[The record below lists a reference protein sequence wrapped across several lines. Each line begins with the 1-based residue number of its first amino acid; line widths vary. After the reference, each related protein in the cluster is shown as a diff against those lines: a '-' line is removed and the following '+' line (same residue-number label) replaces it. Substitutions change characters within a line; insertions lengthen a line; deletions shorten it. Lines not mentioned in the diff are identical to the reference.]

1 MKVTK
6 DITTMEDIQL
16 MVNSFYNKV
25 QKDPLIGD
33 IFNDII
39 GQNWDKHLTK
49 MYTFW
54 QTLLLDERTYHG
66 NSFDP
71 HAKLPIQKEHFNR
84 WIALFNE
91 TVNENFEG
99 EKAEDAKLRAQNI
112 AAVFNYKIEY
122 LRNNPG

>member
-1 MKVTK
+1 MTTKK
-6 DITTMEDIQL
+6 DISNMEDIQL
-16 MVNSFYNKV
+16 LVNNFYSKV
-25 QKDPLIGD
+25 QKDDLIGE
-33 IFNDII
+33 IFNQKI
-39 GQNWDKHLTK
+39 GNNWAPHLQK

-71 HAKLPIQKEHFNR
+71 HAQLPIQKEHFNR

-99 EKAEDAKLRAQNI
+99 EKAEDAKTRAQNI